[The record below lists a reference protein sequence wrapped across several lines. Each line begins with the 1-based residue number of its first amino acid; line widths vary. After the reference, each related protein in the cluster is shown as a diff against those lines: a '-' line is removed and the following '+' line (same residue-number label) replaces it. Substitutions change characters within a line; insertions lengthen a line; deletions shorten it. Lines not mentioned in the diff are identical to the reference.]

1 MPSGISLCTLRSA
14 AMMRMPAS
22 QVRREFSDTLNKV
35 MYLNEKVTLER
46 HEKPVAVLISI
57 DEYNKLNNMSSK
69 LDSSLKD
76 KTTSKKVKE

>member
-1 MPSGISLCTLRSA
+1 
-14 AMMRMPAS
+14 MMRMPAS